1 MHEMSYVLM
10 AIEQLETIVLE
21 NNLQKLYSVTLDI
34 GESSGVE
41 EDYFRVCWNAATKD
55 TDWKNV
61 TLKIH
66 MVPSIGRCLSCG
78 KEFEIKKNNYTCPL
92 CGKSNQYVPI
102 TGKDLEIAEIEGS

>member
-21 NNLQKLYSVTLDI
+21 NHLQKLYSVTLDI

-55 TDWKNV
+55 TDWK
-61 TLKIH
+61 
-66 MVPSIGRCLSCG
+66 

-102 TGKDLEIAEIEGS
+102 SGKDLEIAEIEGS